1 MPHDDVK
8 KDDLPY
14 LFEWEQFGKLTEDG
28 LLLVDRDQI
37 IRMVNP
43 SASKLLGEELVNRPL
58 SAWLSDV
65 NLDDIFNNITVNQRP
80 HEFIY
85 RHAKPITRQFRVK
98 MMAFSDRFIGVLIMD
113 MTLQRNLDKVRRD
126 FVANVSHEL
135 RSPLTSLIGFIET
148 LQSDHDVDDET
159 RAHFLGIMDEESRRM
174 TRLIDDLISLSR
186 VEVEEHIVPDEQV
199 DLDSVIANVSG
210 ILADRAQ
217 KQNMTIIYEN
227 NLDENHL
234 GKKPA
239 LIQGETDEIVEVF
252 HNLIENAIKYGFAD
266 STIHI
271 HLGYAAGRDQHIQV
285 AVINHGEGIEARH
298 IPRLTE
304 RFYRVDKARSREKG
318 GTGLGLAIVKHIIN
332 RHRGELHI
340 TSELKEQTSFT
351 ITLPLQ
357 GNHE

>member
-1 MPHDDVK
+1 MTHDPLPHDELG
-8 KDDLPY
+8 KDDPSY
-14 LFEWEQFGKLTEDG
+14 HFEWEQFGNLTEDG

-37 IRMVNP
+37 IRMANP

-58 SAWLSDV
+58 SAWLQDI
-65 NLDDIFNNITVNQRP
+65 NLDDIFDNITANHRP

-98 MMAFSDRFIGVLIMD
+98 MMAFGPIFVGVLVMD

-148 LQSDHDVDDET
+148 LQSTSDIDEET
-159 RAHFLGIMDEESRRM
+159 RSHFLGIMDEESRRM

-199 DLDSVIANVSG
+199 DIDSVIANVSG

-217 KQNMTIIYEN
+217 KQNMVISY
-227 NLDENHL
+227 ENHL
-234 GKKPA
+234 EGQPA

-252 HNLIENAIKYGFAD
+252 HNLIENAIKYGFPD
-266 STIHI
+266 SLIHI
-271 HLGYAAGRDQHIQV
+271 QLSYAPHSQTHIQC
-285 AVINHGEGIEARH
+285 AVTNDGEGIEARH

-340 TSELKEQTSFT
+340 TSELKKQTCFT

-357 GNHE
+357 GNH